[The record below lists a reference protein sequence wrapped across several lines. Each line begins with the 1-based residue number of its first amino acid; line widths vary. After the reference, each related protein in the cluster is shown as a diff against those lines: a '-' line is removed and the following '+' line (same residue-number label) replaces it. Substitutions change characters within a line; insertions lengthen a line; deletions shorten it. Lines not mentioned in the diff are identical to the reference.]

1 MRGFFL
7 LYEMKK
13 RKIDEVE
20 MPFLDHLEEFRWRII
35 KILIVVV
42 VLTIISFIFS
52 DYFIDALIHSTKNL
66 ENPINLQVLKVQT
79 IFIIKLEMALIFGIV
94 LGLPVIFYQ
103 IWSFVAPGLLEKER
117 KYVVPVI
124 LFATISFLI
133 GAVFAYFVIIP
144 LALEFFLSL
153 APPTVKNSIA
163 IDFYFSFIARII
175 IVFGITFELPVVTL
189 FLTKLGLLT
198 PRFLKKYRRYAIVI
212 IFIGAAILTPPD
224 PTTQVLLAIPL
235 LALYEISIWISYIF
249 ARKRKAAA
257 D

>member
-1 MRGFFL
+1 
-7 LYEMKK
+7 
-13 RKIDEVE
+13 
-20 MPFLDHLEEFRWRII
+20 
-35 KILIVVV
+35 
-42 VLTIISFIFS
+42 
-52 DYFIDALIHSTKNL
+52 
-66 ENPINLQVLKVQT
+66 
-79 IFIIKLEMALIFGIV
+79 LIF
-94 LGLPVIFYQ
+94 LSEKAHLCLAFLRPLPVIFYH

-117 KYVVPVI
+117 KWVVPVI
-124 LFATISFLI
+124 LFATFSFLI
-133 GAVFAYFVIIP
+133 GAAFAYFVIIP

-189 FLTKLGLLT
+189 FLTKLGLVT

-235 LALYEISIWISYIF
+235 LGLYEISIWISYIF
-249 ARKRKAAA
+249 ARKSKKS
-257 D
+257 DV